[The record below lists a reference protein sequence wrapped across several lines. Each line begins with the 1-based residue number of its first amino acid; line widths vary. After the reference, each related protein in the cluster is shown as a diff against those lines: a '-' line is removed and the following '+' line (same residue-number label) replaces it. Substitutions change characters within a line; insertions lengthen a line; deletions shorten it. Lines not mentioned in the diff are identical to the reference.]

1 MLTIE
6 RQEQIKNILLEQKSV
21 SVADLTARFDVSFE
35 TIRRD
40 LKVLEK
46 EGFVEKSYGGAI
58 LKQRVNNTA
67 DFQMLS
73 NIMVEAK
80 QRMAA
85 MALNFISPGDC
96 IYIGFA
102 TTCVQIAELLDNIP
116 ITVLTS
122 SLEVMNKLSGKK
134 NITLFSTGG
143 AWDARNCAFTGRTA
157 VDNLAQFHLDKAFIS
172 CRALSMENGI
182 SDKTEAESDMRRRI
196 VESSNEVYLLADNS
210 KFGKMT
216 FVKTCGFERITA
228 VITDKTLSKPWAS
241 FLDDLKIA
249 HYDCEHPLESA
260 EDPEK

>member
-1 MLTIE
+1 
-6 RQEQIKNILLEQKSV
+6 
-21 SVADLTARFDVSFE
+21 
-35 TIRRD
+35 
-40 LKVLEK
+40 
-46 EGFVEKSYGGAI
+46 
-58 LKQRVNNTA
+58 
-67 DFQMLS
+67 
-73 NIMVEAK
+73 
-80 QRMAA
+80 
-85 MALNFISPGDC
+85 
-96 IYIGFA
+96 
-102 TTCVQIAELLDNIP
+102 
-116 ITVLTS
+116 
-122 SLEVMNKLSGKK
+122 MNKLSGKK